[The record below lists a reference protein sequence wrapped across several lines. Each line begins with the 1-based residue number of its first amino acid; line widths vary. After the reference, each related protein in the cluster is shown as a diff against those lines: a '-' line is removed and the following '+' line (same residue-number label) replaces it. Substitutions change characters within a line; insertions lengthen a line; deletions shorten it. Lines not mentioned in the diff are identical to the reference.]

1 MKEPHTL
8 CMRFLLLHIYF
19 YFLTIN
25 MAKIQM
31 GIFPTCQNYVNYRK
45 KLLLL
50 YIVLDIVFIPCDAL
64 DFIDFNLYVM
74 YFV

>member
-8 CMRFLLLHIYF
+8 YMRFLLLHMYF

-31 GIFPTCQNYVNYRK
+31 GIFPTCQYHLNYRK
-45 KLLLL
+45 KFLLL
-50 YIVLDIVFIPCDAL
+50 YIVLDIIFNPCNAQ
-64 DFIDFNLYVM
+64 DFISVNLYVM
-74 YFV
+74 YLV